1 MTFDKPI
8 TIQKLDED
16 TEQWS
21 DKYYLHARV
30 NKTTGTEYVNAGAN
44 QSQATKTFE
53 VRYFAGIAD
62 IDFNRGLYRIVYR
75 DVPYNIVDYDD
86 FQERHQTVKLEGV
99 SYSV

>member
-8 TIQKLDED
+8 IIQKIDED
-16 TEQWS
+16 TELWS

-30 NKTTGTEYVNAGAN
+30 NKTTGSEFFNAGAT

-53 VRYFAGIAD
+53 VRYFAGISD

-75 DVPYNIVDYDD
+75 DVPYDIVDYDD

>member
-1 MTFDKPI
+1 MTYDKSI
-8 TIQKLDED
+8 TIQKINDVS
-16 TEQWS
+16 EQWS

-30 NKTTGTEYVNAGAN
+30 NKTTGSEFTNGGAT

-75 DVPYNIVDYDD
+75 GVPFNIVDYDD
-86 FQERHQTVKLEGV
+86 FEERHQTVRLEGV

>member
-1 MTFDKPI
+1 MTYDKPI
-8 TIQKLDED
+8 TIQKIDED
-16 TEQWS
+16 TEKWS
-21 DKYYLHARV
+21 GKYYLHARV
-30 NKTTGTEYVNAGAN
+30 NKTTGAEFTEAGAT
-44 QSQATKTFE
+44 QSQARKTFE

-99 SYSV
+99 TYGV